1 MLRVGSAIFSRGPLM
16 CIGAAPALLV
26 ASSEGR
32 PDSER
37 GVAGGVA
44 AAPCAAPWQFSRDRV
59 QVKVNVQGWK

>member
-1 MLRVGSAIFSRGPLM
+1 MPRVGSAIFSRGPLM

-44 AAPCAAPWQFSRDRV
+44 PAPCAAPWSVPRIRV
-59 QVKVNVQGWK
+59 YLRV